1 MPRQFN
7 TDDLRKA
14 LDQYSE
20 YERNNPYE
28 YDDAREALI
37 DRAVENRLLDEFI
50 ENEIRYNR
58 ENDPYYYE
66 DPDYDPNEP
75 IDQSEI
81 DDYARRLNVS
91 DLPDAVPYSDNVSV
105 DVDYEDLNVYNLV
118 NENPK
123 AREFFTNNR
132 VQFDPAERTEAG
144 NRFLRALRAGTFT
157 PEQLNLL
164 ANVRGIGTSL
174 SLENMSDEATAYEVA
189 NFVNRAATGRDVAP
203 LEPIYENTAETINTI
218 ADLSAV
224 DRALRQYSYDL
235 RDTRERLERLQTAGS
250 TPVSGRPEVS
260 TQRGRSQQLS
270 LPLESDSTQGRLA
283 PLATAFESLPTSFN
297 TVSDLTEARNRLQNI
312 QRDLS
317 GLISIRNDSSDRAR
331 DFIRSSVLPSVR
343 DALGETATDRAV
355 SNAYR
360 NIMNERNEAEDRARN
375 ADAPRARR
383 RPYDASTPM
392 PVLGRSS
399 EGMEPITG
407 LNEEL
412 QRGRIEEV
420 RQAVAQFPEVE
431 RLLRASLKDPE
442 RSPIRGA
449 AAKPYL
455 AYADTQQVISMP
467 EERVQLYETLL
478 ETEPEFV
485 ADPAGGLNVVQDIE
499 TLYTSGNPELQ
510 QRAFETLDS
519 YGFGDR
525 LREISVPATST
536 TRPIVGGG
544 GYVGG
549 SRDTDESR
557 ALRERIKTRA
567 QALETALSGNEDL
580 LRSTYPGFFDRPS
593 VSRKLEVV
601 YDPDTDT
608 VRPAGPGDTNTY
620 GIAVS
625 TGNPRLNPT
634 EAVYALGNN
643 TVSANALRFFADNP
657 ILGTTSVSFTTR
669 TPSEGY
675 SYDPKDLPSAVS
687 DAFGRFAQRTALQGL
702 PPGTLVSNSPL
713 SSDDLLRSKRRE
725 GKTAETSS
733 TVRKLEAFESAG
745 QPLPNL
751 RAAAY
756 TTAGFGPYTGGSQY
770 AYIDAEGKVV
780 PVQLE
785 RSGGGFSDALRFNPY
800 SNEIEVGRGRLPLT
814 TKAYYSTDPV
824 AAAAQGLAE
833 LGRGI
838 RRTPAA
844 LAPGAA
850 DLIPSPEA
858 IQTGYREGVL
868 PMVRQMGTEFVQS
881 LPTAAATSA
890 VLATPIAAPLAP
902 GIGAGMVGVAGTRAL
917 NEVVRQQTG
926 EGVVPKLRQTIGTAP
941 RTGVANRAAP
951 VATNLQRA
959 IGTPAVQNGKTVYWA
974 GPDYGWQSGSS
985 FNKVRDSVIARETVA
1000 PTRRNLGSRPAVI
1013 PQIRPLNPV
1022 QRAEMQRRQ
1031 KRNEL
1036 QRRVDLAN
1044 EQRNIWRG
1052 DLGLTELLFGR

>member
-1 MPRQFN
+1 MPQQFN
-7 TDDLRKA
+7 TDNLRKA
-14 LDQYSE
+14 LDQYAE
-20 YERNNPYE
+20 YDRNNYYE

-37 DRAVENRLLDEFI
+37 DRAVQNRLLNEYI
-50 ENEIRYNR
+50 ENEIRYER
-58 ENDPYYYE
+58 ENDPAYYD
-66 DPDYDPNEP
+66 DPDFDPDGP
-75 IDQSEI
+75 IEQYEI
-81 DDYARRLNVS
+81 DEYARRLGVN
-91 DLPDAVPYSDNVSV
+91 DLPNEVPYSSTVNV
-105 DVDYEDLNVYNLV
+105 DPDYEDLNVYNLV

-123 AREFFTNNR
+123 AREFFTSNR
-132 VQFDPAERTEAG
+132 VQFDPTERTEVG
-144 NRFLRALRAGTFT
+144 DRFLRALRAGAFT
-157 PEQLNLL
+157 PEQINNL
-164 ANVRGIGTSL
+164 ANIRAIGTSYA
-174 SLENMSDEATAYEVA
+174 LENISDESTAFEVA

-203 LEPIYENTAETINTI
+203 LEPIYENTAETINTV
-218 ADLSAV
+218 ADLSSIE
-224 DRALRQYSYDL
+224 RALRQYSYDL
-235 RDTRERLERLQTAGS
+235 RDTRERLGRLQAAGS
-250 TPVSGRPEVS
+250 TPVSGSPEPLA
-260 TQRGRSQQLS
+260 QRGQPQQLS
-270 LPLESDSTQGRLA
+270 LSVESDPTQGRLA
-283 PLATAFESLPTSFN
+283 SLTTGFESLPTSFN

-317 GLISIRNDSSDRAR
+317 GLIGIRNDSSDRAR
-331 DFIRSSVLPSVR
+331 DFIQSSVLPSVR
-343 DALGETATDRAV
+343 DALGDAATDRAV
-355 SNAYR
+355 YNAYR
-360 NIMNERNEAEDRARN
+360 NMMNERREAADRDRDAN
-375 ADAPRARR
+375 APRARR
-383 RPYDASTPM
+383 RPYDASAPM

-399 EGMEPITG
+399 EGMAPITG

-510 QRAFETLDS
+510 QRTFETLDS

-549 SRDTDESR
+549 FKETDESR
-557 ALRERIKTRA
+557 ALRGKINARA
-567 QALETALSGNEDL
+567 QALEAAMSGNEDI
-580 LRSTYPGFFDRPS
+580 LRSAYPGFFDRPS

-657 ILGTTSVSFTTR
+657 VLGSTSVSFTTR

-675 SYDPKDLPSAVS
+675 SYEPKDLPSAVS

-713 SSDDLLRSKRRE
+713 SSEDLLRSKRRE
-725 GKTAETSS
+725 GKTADTSS

-824 AAAAQGLAE
+824 TAATRGLAE

-858 IQTGYREGVL
+858 IQTGYREGAL

-881 LPTAAATSA
+881 LPAAAASAA
-890 VLATPIAAPLAP
+890 VLATPVAAPLAP

-926 EGVVPKLRQTIGTAP
+926 EGVVPKLRQVIGTAP
-941 RTGVANRAAP
+941 RTGVASP
-951 VATNLQRA
+951 QRR
-959 IGTPAVQNGKTVYWA
+959 GPAVT
-974 GPDYGWQSGSS
+974 
-985 FNKVRDSVIARETVA
+985 
-1000 PTRRNLGSRPAVI
+1000 
-1013 PQIRPLNPV
+1013 PQIRPLNQA

-1031 KRNEL
+1031 NRNEL
-1036 QRRVDLAN
+1036 QKRMDLARERFN
-1044 EQRNIWRG
+1044 PLRG
-1052 DLGLTELLFGR
+1052 EFGVTELLFGR

>member
-14 LDQYSE
+14 LDQYAE
-20 YERNNPYE
+20 YDRNNSYQ

-37 DRAVENRLLDEFI
+37 DRAVQNRLLDEYI
-50 ENEIRYNR
+50 ENEIRYER
-58 ENDPYYYE
+58 ENDPAYYN
-66 DPDYDPNEP
+66 DPDFDPDEP
-75 IDQSEI
+75 IEQYEI
-81 DDYARRLNVS
+81 DEYARRLGVD
-91 DLPDAVPYSDNVSV
+91 DLPNEVPYSSTVNV
-105 DVDYEDLNVYNLV
+105 DPDYEDLNVYNLV

-123 AREFFTNNR
+123 AREFFTSNR
-132 VQFDPAERTEAG
+132 VQFDPTERTEVG
-144 NRFLRALRAGTFT
+144 DRFLRALRAGSFT
-157 PEQLNLL
+157 PEQLNNL
-164 ANVRGIGTSL
+164 ANIRAIGS
-174 SLENMSDEATAYEVA
+174 SNALENISDESTAYEVA

-203 LEPIYENTAETINTI
+203 LEPIYENTAETINTV
-218 ADLSAV
+218 ADLSSIE
-224 DRALRQYSYDL
+224 RALRQYSYDL
-235 RDTRERLERLQTAGS
+235 RDTRGRLERLQTAGP
-250 TPVSGRPEVS
+250 TPVTGSSEPLA
-260 TQRGRSQQLS
+260 QRGQPQQLS
-270 LPLESDSTQGRLA
+270 LSVESDPTQGRLA
-283 PLATAFESLPTSFN
+283 SLTTGFESLPTSFN

-331 DFIRSSVLPSVR
+331 DFIQSSVLPSVR
-343 DALGETATDRAV
+343 DALGDAATDRAV

-360 NIMNERNEAEDRARN
+360 NMMNERREAADRDRDAN
-375 ADAPRARR
+375 APRARR
-383 RPYDASTPM
+383 RPYDTSTPM

-431 RLLRASLKDPE
+431 RLLRGSLKDPE

-485 ADPAGGLNVVQDIE
+485 ADPREGLDLVKNIE
-499 TLYTSGNPELQ
+499 TLYTSGDPELQ
-510 QRAFETLDS
+510 QQAFQTLDAF
-519 YGFGDR
+519 GFGDR
-525 LREISVPATST
+525 LRGISVPATST

-557 ALRERIKTRA
+557 ALREKIRSRA
-567 QALETALSGNEDL
+567 QALEAAMSGNEDI
-580 LRSTYPGFFDRPS
+580 LRSAYPGFFDRPS

-657 ILGTTSVSFTTR
+657 VLGTTSVSFTTR

-675 SYDPKDLPSAVS
+675 SYEPKDLPSAVS

-780 PVQLE
+780 PIQLE

-800 SNEIEVGRGRLPLT
+800 SNEIEVGKGRLPLT
-814 TKAYYSTDPV
+814 TKAYYSVDPV
-824 AAAAQGLAE
+824 VAATRGLAE

-838 RRTPAA
+838 RRVPAA

-868 PMVRQMGTEFVQS
+868 PMARQMGAEFVQS
-881 LPTAAATSA
+881 LPTAAASAA
-890 VLATPIAAPLAP
+890 VLATPVAAPLAP

-926 EGVVPKLRQTIGTAP
+926 EGVVPKLRQVIGTAP
-941 RTGVANRAAP
+941 RTGVASP
-951 VATNLQRA
+951 QRR
-959 IGTPAVQNGKTVYWA
+959 GPAVT
-974 GPDYGWQSGSS
+974 
-985 FNKVRDSVIARETVA
+985 
-1000 PTRRNLGSRPAVI
+1000 
-1013 PQIRPLNPV
+1013 PQIRPLNQA

-1031 KRNEL
+1031 NRNEL
-1036 QRRVDLAN
+1036 QRRVDLVRERFN
-1044 EQRNIWRG
+1044 PLRG
-1052 DLGLTELLFGR
+1052 EFGVTELLFGR

>member
-14 LDQYSE
+14 LDQYAE

-37 DRAVENRLLDEFI
+37 DRAVENRLLDEYI

-75 IDQSEI
+75 IDRSEI
-81 DDYARRLNVS
+81 DDYARRLDVS

-144 NRFLRALRAGTFT
+144 NRFLRALRADTFT

-164 ANVRGIGTSL
+164 ANVRGIGTSR
-174 SLENMSDEATAYEVA
+174 SLENISDEATAYEVA

-203 LEPIYENTAETINTI
+203 LEPIYENTAETINTV

-224 DRALRQYSYDL
+224 ERALRQYSYDL
-235 RDTRERLERLQTAGS
+235 RDTRERLGRLQTAGS

-260 TQRGRSQQLS
+260 TQRGRPQQLS
-270 LPLESDSTQGRLA
+270 LSLESDPTQGRLA

-360 NIMNERNEAEDRARN
+360 NILNERNEAEDRARN
-375 ADAPRARR
+375 ANAPRARR
-383 RPYDASTPM
+383 RPYDASAPM
-392 PVLGRSS
+392 PVLERSS
-399 EGMEPITG
+399 GMEPIPG

-420 RQAVAQFPEVE
+420 RQTLAQFPEVE
-431 RLLRASLKDPE
+431 RLLSASLKNPE

-455 AYADTQQVISMP
+455 SYADTQQVISMP
-467 EERVQLYETLL
+467 EERVQLYEALL
-478 ETEPEFV
+478 ENEPEFV
-485 ADPAGGLNVVQDIE
+485 EDPRRGLDLVKNIE

-510 QRAFETLDS
+510 QQAFQTLDAF
-519 YGFGDR
+519 GFGDR
-525 LREISVPATST
+525 LRGISVPATST

-657 ILGTTSVSFTTR
+657 ILGTTNVSFTTR

-780 PVQLE
+780 PIQLE

-800 SNEIEVGRGRLPLT
+800 SNEIEVGKGRLPLT
-814 TKAYYSTDPV
+814 TKAYYSVDPV
-824 AAAAQGLAE
+824 VAATRGLAE

-838 RRTPAA
+838 RRVPAA

-868 PMVRQMGTEFVQS
+868 PMARQMGAEFVQS
-881 LPTAAATSA
+881 LPTAAASAA
-890 VLATPIAAPLAP
+890 VLATPVAAPLAP

-926 EGVVPKLRQTIGTAP
+926 EGVVPKLRQVIGTAP
-941 RTGVANRAAP
+941 RTGVASP
-951 VATNLQRA
+951 QRR
-959 IGTPAVQNGKTVYWA
+959 GPAVT
-974 GPDYGWQSGSS
+974 
-985 FNKVRDSVIARETVA
+985 
-1000 PTRRNLGSRPAVI
+1000 
-1013 PQIRPLNPV
+1013 PQIRPLNQA

-1031 KRNEL
+1031 NRNEL
-1036 QRRVDLAN
+1036 QRRVDLVRERFN
-1044 EQRNIWRG
+1044 PLRG
-1052 DLGLTELLFGR
+1052 EFGVTELLFGR